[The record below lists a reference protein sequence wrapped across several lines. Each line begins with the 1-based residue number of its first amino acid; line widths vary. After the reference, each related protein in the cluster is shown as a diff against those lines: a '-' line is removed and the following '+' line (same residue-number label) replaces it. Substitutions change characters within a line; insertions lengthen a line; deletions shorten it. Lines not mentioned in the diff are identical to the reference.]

1 MLVSEFAFAGW
12 VFFLLVSVSFLIF
25 WPVWALILV
34 AGMSLVP
41 QDAFTGVLMACV
53 ASGVLSTCM
62 ISGRAG
68 DFCWGCGLG
77 NGDQEKGI
85 S

>member
-25 WPVWALILV
+25 WPEWDLVLV

-62 ISGRAG
+62 ICGGAG
-68 DFCWGCGLG
+68 DFCWNCGQG